1 MACTTCK
8 ENYHIMCKILVCS
21 VLREKLCHVATFKRS
36 ENRCLHSNIS
46 ENLRYINAV
55 HNCSKHTNLVSL
67 CAVDGLT
74 RSASPEV
81 STTDNN
87 TYLCT
92 IINNL
97 FNLFCNLNDCS
108 LIKAVVLITCK
119 CLTT

>member
-1 MACTTCK
+1 MACTTGK

-21 VLREKLCHVATFKRS
+21 VLREKLCHVAALKRS
-36 ENRCLHSNIS
+36 KNSCLHSDIS

-55 HNCSKHTNLVSL
+55 HNCSEHTNLVSL
-67 CAVDGLT
+67 CAVDCLT
-74 RSASPEV
+74 CSASPEV
-81 STTDNN
+81 SATDNN

-92 IINNL
+92 FINNL